1 MMNNSFV
8 WFEFDHDVALLW
20 QSLTEPTPKN
30 TFAYQA
36 KLRQLVQNSPVWG
49 SQLDT
54 LKLLDVFLSA
64 VKSDLAGRNVKE
76 HELISHP
83 EFVKLLMVLCYHVAQ
98 VLRDE
103 LGAMADVKMEY
114 YANSV
119 FGRVYAR
126 TFAHSQAHAL
136 GETELT
142 EFYQG
147 LGYLVQATTA
157 SGVAVAQS
165 FFVLSVIGARLFGS
179 LERTFRDLDAQGNP
193 NRAVEDSLYW
203 AVADFVQKM
212 PNLTDDKA
220 KNLFATPVMPSDVVA
235 DLGKVADDVAKVV
248 HAPVSDLPND
258 TPATPDA
265 SKSEPAPILPTPT
278 KKTAPISQRKQKA
291 RASHT
296 PKLFDE
302 VYQDLKSL
310 STTHDGDPTYQKA
323 KTVLDKIDEY
333 IAGELK
339 KGKTLADI
347 KFSDNATQTYHRA
360 IQLLTVATKQ
370 GNLSAMTRL
379 AVYLFEGRG
388 VPANIATATNL
399 IKRSAEAGDIRA
411 QKLLSRLYYQGFA
424 PDDGGIE
431 MSVEMGELWLGK
443 SADGGHPEAKKVRAY
458 MKQVE
463 MLKSDYRTEQQSDK
477 RYLMWGLVLIGGLV
491 LILLLMMVM
500 F

>member
-1 MMNNSFV
+1 MNDSFV

-64 VKSDLAGRNVKE
+64 VKSDLAGRNIKE
-76 HELISHP
+76 HELVSHP
-83 EFVKLLMVLCYHVAQ
+83 EFVKLLMVLSYHVAQ

-103 LGAMADVKMEY
+103 LGAMADVKMEC
-114 YANSV
+114 YANSS

-126 TFAHSQAHAL
+126 TFAHSQAPAL
-136 GETELT
+136 SEMELAD
-142 EFYQG
+142 FYQG

-193 NRAVEDSLYW
+193 SRMVEDSLYW

-212 PNLTDDKA
+212 PNLTDDNA
-220 KNLFATPVMPSDVVA
+220 KKLFITPAKTASVVA
-235 DLGKVADDVAKVV
+235 DLGEVVDDVAKAVNV
-248 HAPVSDLPND
+248 PDDMSVIPKNEPVPTL
-258 TPATPDA
+258 TPDET
-265 SKSEPAPILPTPT
+265 SKPV
-278 KKTAPISQRKQKA
+278 APISQRKQKA

-302 VYQDLKSL
+302 VYQDLKNL

-323 KTVLDKIDEY
+323 KMVLDKIDEY

-339 KGKTLADI
+339 KGKALADI
-347 KFSDNATQTYHRA
+347 EFSDNATQAYNQA
-360 IQLLTVATKQ
+360 IQLLTVAAKQ

-399 IKRSAEAGDIRA
+399 IKRTAEAGDIRA

-424 PDDGGIE
+424 PDDGGVA

-463 MLKSDYRTEQQSDK
+463 TLKSDYRTELQSDK
-477 RYLMWGLVLIGGLV
+477 RYLMWGVVIIGGLV